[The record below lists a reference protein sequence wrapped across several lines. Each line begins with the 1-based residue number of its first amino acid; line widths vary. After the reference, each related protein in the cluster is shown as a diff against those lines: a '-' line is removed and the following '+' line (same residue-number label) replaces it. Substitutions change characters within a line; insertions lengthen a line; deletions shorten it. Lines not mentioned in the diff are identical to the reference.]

1 MRHAL
6 STLREMAVITYR
18 EMAPAELPGR
28 ATEIDVS
35 EHGAVVY
42 TWIEGELKAA
52 PEAWDR
58 PRWTAETWR
67 QEK

>member
-1 MRHAL
+1 MV
-6 STLREMAVITYR
+6 VITYR

-42 TWIEGELKAA
+42 TWIEGELTAV

-67 QEK
+67 QEKG